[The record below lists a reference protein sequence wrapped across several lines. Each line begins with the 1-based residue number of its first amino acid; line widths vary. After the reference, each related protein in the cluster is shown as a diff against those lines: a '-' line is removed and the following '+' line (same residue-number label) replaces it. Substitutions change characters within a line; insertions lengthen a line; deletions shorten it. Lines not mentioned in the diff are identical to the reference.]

1 MRYRLRFH
9 LQEVDLVGEEIII
22 GRGAMG
28 QITIDDP
35 MLSRRHVRID
45 LSGTAPT
52 VEDLSSRN
60 GTQLNGHALV
70 DRATLSDG
78 DRIRIGTQE
87 LVFLA
92 PGTTMK
98 NDRNTSA
105 LRFCAGCAIPYPA
118 RSPHCPHC
126 GAVQDNE
133 GGRPEA
139 REVVA
144 SGWTFH
150 LLSQVVARA
159 IEQGRLTDAE
169 RMMSRGVTELE
180 EQLAQGIEVES
191 THVIEVAECATRLGC
206 ALRSARW
213 IGIGARLYRCSGE
226 APSREV
232 LTLVDELPGDVGLD
246 AAINDLRHAGPGTRR
261 AS

>member
-9 LQEVDLVGEEIII
+9 LQEIDLVGDEVII

-52 VEDLSSRN
+52 VEDLGSRN

-92 PGTTMK
+92 RESGMK
-98 NDRNTSA
+98 NDQNTSA
-105 LRFCAGCAIPYPA
+105 LRFCVGCAIPYPA

-126 GAVQDNE
+126 GAAQDDE
-133 GGRPEA
+133 GGGTDA
-139 REVVA
+139 RDAVA

-150 LLSQVVARA
+150 LLSQVAARA
-159 IEQGRLTDAE
+159 IDQGRLIDAE

-180 EQLAQGIEVES
+180 EQLAEGIEVDS
-191 THVIEVAECATRLGC
+191 AHVIDVAECSSRLGC
-206 ALRSARW
+206 VLRSARW
-213 IGIGARLYRCSGE
+213 LAIAARLYQRGGE

-232 LTLVDELPGDVGLD
+232 LTLVDDLPADLRLD
-246 AAINDLRHAGPGTRR
+246 TAIDHLRHAGPGTRR

>member
-1 MRYRLRFH
+1 VRYRLRFH

-22 GRGAMG
+22 GRGAMA
-28 QITIDDP
+28 QVTIDDP

-45 LSGTAPT
+45 LSGAAPT

-60 GTQLNGHALV
+60 GTQLNGRTLV
-70 DRATLSDG
+70 DRATLTDG

-87 LVFLA
+87 LVFVA
-92 PGTTMK
+92 PESAAN

-105 LRFCAGCAIPYPA
+105 LRFCGGCAIPYPA

-126 GAVQDNE
+126 GAIQDAE
-133 GGRPEA
+133 GGST
-139 REVVA
+139 EVRDAVA

-159 IEQGRLTDAE
+159 IDQGRLTDAE

-180 EQLAQGIEVES
+180 VQLAQGIEVES
-191 THVIEVAECATRLGC
+191 AHVTKVAECSTRLGC
-206 ALRSARW
+206 ALRTARW
-213 IGIGARLYRCSGE
+213 IGIGARLYRRGGE

-232 LTLVDELPGDVGLD
+232 LTLVDELPADVRLD
-246 AAINDLRHAGPGTRR
+246 AAISDLRRAGPGTRR
-261 AS
+261 AG

>member
-1 MRYRLRFH
+1 
-9 LQEVDLVGEEIII
+9 
-22 GRGAMG
+22 
-28 QITIDDP
+28 

-45 LSGTAPT
+45 LSGNAPT

-70 DRATLSDG
+70 DRASLSDG

-92 PGTTMK
+92 LESGME

-105 LRFCAGCAIPYPA
+105 LRFCVGCAIPYPA

-126 GAVQDNE
+126 GAAQDDE
-133 GGRPEA
+133 GGRTDA
-139 REVVA
+139 RDAVA

-150 LLSQVVARA
+150 LLSQVAVRA
-159 IEQGRLTDAE
+159 IDQGRLTDAE
-169 RMMSRGVTELE
+169 RMISRGVAELE
-180 EQLAQGIEVES
+180 EQLAAGIEVEPA
-191 THVIEVAECATRLGC
+191 HVIDVAECSSRLGC
-206 ALRSARW
+206 ALRSGRW
-213 IGIGARLYRCSGE
+213 LGIGARLYRRGGE

-232 LTLVDELPGDVGLD
+232 LALVDDLPAELRLD
-246 AAINDLRHAGPGTRR
+246 AAIDDLRHAGPGTRR